1 MRVLPALAAVLLL
14 VLPLDAKRPPR
25 DWQDATV
32 LEVQRPDQRGTQGAP
47 TNPVGTATQMN
58 SPTPSVPMLESTGR
72 GETWVYFI
80 ELNGRTHAAGYNSP
94 SRKSF
99 LGALQ
104 AGKPV
109 KAFIDR
115 GSLYL
120 LDPKGKEWKLR
131 LLKR

>member
-1 MRVLPALAAVLLL
+1 MRMSLALAAVVLL
-14 VLPLDAKRPPR
+14 VLPLDAKRQPR

-32 LEVQRPDQRGTQGAP
+32 LEVQRPAQRGTQGAP

-72 GETWVYFI
+72 GETWAYFT
-80 ELNGRTHAAGYNSP
+80 G
-94 SRKSF
+94 RKSF

-115 GSLYL
+115 RSLYL

-131 LLKR
+131 LLTPGR